1 MSNKM
6 LLTSSCMIF
15 FHNSWL
21 TSCKAMALC
30 PVTSRHMIMCSSR
43 ITWNVERM
51 GLLSSTL
58 TNTHMKCGST
68 WLGAYISHST
78 WCHQQWKLIID
89 GYVRTTC
96 RQDVG
101 VEMQP
106 DCSELTLQLLQLHQS
121 FVCVFLRFLQ
131 VTCLHRVHHRDLDV
145 LTKRKKEKTCWAS
158 VTQQTY
164 IKPFYRVS
172 FHQHLTRYTSTHIC
186 SLGSQWKRAAGLVGR
201 ISSSWR
207 VEMVWIH
214 CCSCF
219 RHGFTLFTLKKTHT

>member
-145 LTKRKKEKTCWAS
+145 LTKRKKEKTHAELLLHNKHISNLSIVWAFINIS
-158 VTQQTY
+158 PGTQAHTY
-164 IKPFYRVS
+164 V
-172 FHQHLTRYTSTHIC
+172 L
-186 SLGSQWKRAAGLVGR
+186 WAASERELPD
-201 ISSSWR
+201 
-207 VEMVWIH
+207 
-214 CCSCF
+214 
-219 RHGFTLFTLKKTHT
+219 